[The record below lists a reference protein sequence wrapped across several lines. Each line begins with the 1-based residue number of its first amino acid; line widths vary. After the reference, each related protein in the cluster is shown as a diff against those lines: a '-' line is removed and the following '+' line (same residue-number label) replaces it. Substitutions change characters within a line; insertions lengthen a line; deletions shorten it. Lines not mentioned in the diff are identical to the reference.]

1 MKEGGRERGRWKE
14 GGRETGGKSEGER
27 GETGGRGRETGGL
40 CSIRLVQYNKHIT
53 IMTCIISPYTVIQYG
68 FVTIFVAAFPLA
80 PFFAWLNNVI
90 EIRLDA
96 HKFVQV
102 FRRPVAER
110 AQDIGAWFYLLRFI
124 TSLCVVTNALLIA
137 VTSQFIDRELYSRVY
152 SNEPCRGAPESI
164 CNTTRFDH
172 GFVTWST
179 SGFSMSTLL
188 DSLGSNN
195 QTTFPIYTVQ
205 QNRQYD
211 SDGNIVSD
219 N

>member
-1 MKEGGRERGRWKE
+1 MEVV
-14 GGRETGGKSEGER
+14 
-27 GETGGRGRETGGL
+27 RGRETGGSSEGGREGL
-40 CSIRLVQYNKHIT
+40 CSIHLVQYIK
-53 IMTCIISPYTVIQYG
+53 MTCIISPYTVIQYG

-152 SNEPCRGAPESI
+152 SDEPCRGAPESI

-188 DSLGSNN
+188 DPLGSNN

-205 QNRQYD
+205 ENRQYD
-211 SDGNIVSD
+211 SDGEIVSD